1 MELFFLVGLVAVI
14 VLIPWT
20 VWKMFARE
28 QRLEKATEK
37 ATLEQAWRIVLADPH
52 YEQRRQHEEH
62 KHKVEAQLR
71 KEAEEVSKR
80 TFPARRQTKTVARR
94 AGRSAIP
101 VLPLYENDICNA
113 RLHRGAHDKSG
124 HCGEVRQQRE
134 PLPAVL

>member
-28 QRLEKATEK
+28 QRLEKATKK
-37 ATLEQAWRIVLADPH
+37 ATLEQAWHIVLADPH

-62 KHKVEAQLR
+62 KHEVEAQLR

-80 TFPARRQTKTVARR
+80 TFPTR
-94 AGRSAIP
+94 
-101 VLPLYENDICNA
+101 
-113 RLHRGAHDKSG
+113 
-124 HCGEVRQQRE
+124 
-134 PLPAVL
+134 

>member
-1 MELFFLVGLVAVI
+1 MDLIFFVGLVAVI

-28 QRLEKATEK
+28 QRLEKATKK

-62 KHKVEAQLR
+62 KHEVEAQLR

-80 TFPARRQTKTVARR
+80 TFPTR
-94 AGRSAIP
+94 
-101 VLPLYENDICNA
+101 
-113 RLHRGAHDKSG
+113 
-124 HCGEVRQQRE
+124 
-134 PLPAVL
+134 